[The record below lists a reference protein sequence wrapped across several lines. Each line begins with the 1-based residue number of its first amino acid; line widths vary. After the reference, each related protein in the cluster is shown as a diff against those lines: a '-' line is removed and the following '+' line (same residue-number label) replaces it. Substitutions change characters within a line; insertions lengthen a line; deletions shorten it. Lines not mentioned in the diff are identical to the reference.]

1 MVYNIYRYIM
11 FSRHIRSMGGWE
23 QEQRILYMPIVLLVL
38 FLLGYLAV
46 GVFGDVDL
54 VVAPILFGGSVFV
67 LLMILFLQRVVG
79 RVQENERLSAELKA
93 SEESNRAK
101 SSFLSTMS
109 HEIRTP
115 MNAIVGLS
123 GMMLKD
129 PELGDDARDKVE
141 KISAAAD
148 HLLALVN
155 DVLDMSR
162 IEAGKMTLG
171 NEVFS
176 LEDVLG
182 QVNAIIG
189 NQCSTKGLEYNCSVA
204 DGVDKRFVSDSTKLK
219 QVLINILGNAVK
231 FTPAPGHIRF
241 ETSQIAAF
249 ENLRTL
255 RFVIA
260 DSGIGMDE
268 DFLPKLFS
276 VFSQEDATNTNRFG
290 GSGLGMAITKNIVEQ
305 MNGEIQVQSK
315 KGHGSTFIVTVTLGA
330 VQEDP
335 DNQAE
340 PAIDVALSE
349 AEVEEALDG
358 LRVLMAEDVQLNA
371 DILADLL
378 DLEGVVADHAENGQ
392 VAVDMFAASE
402 VGCYDAVLM
411 DMRMP
416 VLDGLSAAKAI
427 RALDRP
433 DAQSVPIIALTA
445 NAFAEDMQRSLQA
458 SMNAHLAKPI
468 DPDLLYVTLA
478 RLVRQ
483 RPDCNR

>member
-1 MVYNIYRYIM
+1 M
-11 FSRHIRSMGGWE
+11 
-23 QEQRILYMPIVLLVL
+23 
-38 FLLGYLAV
+38 
-46 GVFGDVDL
+46 
-54 VVAPILFGGSVFV
+54 
-67 LLMILFLQRVVG
+67 
-79 RVQENERLSAELKA
+79 
-93 SEESNRAK
+93 
-101 SSFLSTMS
+101 SSLT
-109 HEIRTP
+109 
-115 MNAIVGLS
+115 
-123 GMMLKD
+123 
-129 PELGDDARDKVE
+129 
-141 KISAAAD
+141 
-148 HLLALVN
+148 
-155 DVLDMSR
+155 
-162 IEAGKMTLG
+162 
-171 NEVFS
+171 
-176 LEDVLG
+176 
-182 QVNAIIG
+182 
-189 NQCSTKGLEYNCSVA
+189 
-204 DGVDKRFVSDSTKLK
+204 
-219 QVLINILGNAVK
+219 
-231 FTPAPGHIRF
+231 
-241 ETSQIAAF
+241 
-249 ENLRTL
+249 
-255 RFVIA
+255 
-260 DSGIGMDE
+260 
-268 DFLPKLFS
+268 
-276 VFSQEDATNTNRFG
+276 
-290 GSGLGMAITKNIVEQ
+290 
-305 MNGEIQVQSK
+305 GEIQVQSK

>member
-101 SSFLSTMS
+101 PSFLSPMS

-276 VFSQEDATNTNRFG
+276 VFSQEDATNTNSFAGRG
-290 GSGLGMAITKNIVEQ
+290 IGMAIT
-305 MNGEIQVQSK
+305 
-315 KGHGSTFIVTVTLGA
+315 
-330 VQEDP
+330 
-335 DNQAE
+335 
-340 PAIDVALSE
+340 
-349 AEVEEALDG
+349 
-358 LRVLMAEDVQLNA
+358 
-371 DILADLL
+371 
-378 DLEGVVADHAENGQ
+378 
-392 VAVDMFAASE
+392 
-402 VGCYDAVLM
+402 
-411 DMRMP
+411 
-416 VLDGLSAAKAI
+416 
-427 RALDRP
+427 
-433 DAQSVPIIALTA
+433 
-445 NAFAEDMQRSLQA
+445 
-458 SMNAHLAKPI
+458 
-468 DPDLLYVTLA
+468 
-478 RLVRQ
+478 
-483 RPDCNR
+483 